1 MRLSVSLR
9 LRCFV
14 LAGRSQSYSPSR
26 LHDLAKANLHTGYRP
41 LSRKHGEPRAM
52 KWNSLTCIALHFLA
66 VVGFSRTGIAEDS
79 VADSHPPPTS
89 KLSRSGIDDVP
100 GDEQAIPDGFHLE
113 EQPRKALE
121 FTGIFTF
128 GVPYML
134 SVAVGV
140 SLVAERTATAA
151 NPLWL
156 LVPVAGPFALM
167 LSVKNGGNSVLFVDG
182 CAQAVGVA
190 LITSSFIWPRR
201 VLVRNQ
207 SAHVEL
213 TPMRIGAATNGI
225 GLIGSF

>member
-1 MRLSVSLR
+1 
-9 LRCFV
+9 
-14 LAGRSQSYSPSR
+14 
-26 LHDLAKANLHTGYRP
+26 
-41 LSRKHGEPRAM
+41 
-52 KWNSLTCIALHFLA
+52 
-66 VVGFSRTGIAEDS
+66 
-79 VADSHPPPTS
+79 
-89 KLSRSGIDDVP
+89 
-100 GDEQAIPDGFHLE
+100 LE